1 LLFSIFIILFILGL
15 YWDAWSTTF
24 FGLGTIKYISKDLFL
39 EQRNLKNGL
48 LCFLHTML
56 LVLKN

>member
-1 LLFSIFIILFILGL
+1 MTFLTGL

-24 FGLGTIKYISKDLFL
+24 FGLGTIKNIGKGFFL